1 MAKNTQKP
9 ISAAFAALEAIG
21 GFGTGK
27 VVPRTVEWD
36 GKTLELHFLDLP
48 GGKVQQLLRKGLDAD
63 PEVVAAALCDP
74 DGSPAM
80 DLEQAN
86 TLKLTLRQA
95 IVREAMYVFGFT
107 AQAKADAKKD

>member
-36 GKTLELHFLDLP
+36 GKSLELHFIDLP
-48 GGKVQQLLRKGLDAD
+48 GGKVQELLRKGIDAD
-63 PEVVAAALCDP
+63 PELVAAALCDP

-80 DLEQAN
+80 DIDQAN
-86 TLKLTLRQA
+86 ALKLPLRQA
-95 IVREAMYVFGFT
+95 IVREAMYIFGFT
-107 AQAKADAKKD
+107 PKAKIEAKKD